1 MRVRQVLPLV
11 AVFGSVACGA
21 GTTRDTIRI
30 QTPAFSYGSDIP
42 VTYTCRADNQAP
54 PFSWDNLPK
63 ETKSLVFIVEDL
75 NANKTNWV
83 VYDIAPDA
91 TGTPE
96 EGVAKDGV
104 QGTGDMGKNYYVGP
118 CGPKGVMHRY
128 AFRVIALDKKL
139 GLPAGATRKQVE
151 DAMKGHKLAQGE
163 IQATDAGM

>member
-1 MRVRQVLPLV
+1 MRVRQVLPIV
-11 AVFGSVACGA
+11 AVLGSVGCGA
-21 GTTRDTIRI
+21 GAPRDTIRI

-63 ETKSLVFIVEDL
+63 ETKSLVFIVEDVS
-75 NANKTNWV
+75 ARKTNWL

-104 QGTGDMGKNYYVGP
+104 QGTNDIGKTYYVGP
-118 CGPKGVMHRY
+118 CGPKGVMQRY

-139 GLPAGATRKQVE
+139 GLAAGATRAQL
-151 DAMKGHKLAQGE
+151 DAAMKGHKLAQGE